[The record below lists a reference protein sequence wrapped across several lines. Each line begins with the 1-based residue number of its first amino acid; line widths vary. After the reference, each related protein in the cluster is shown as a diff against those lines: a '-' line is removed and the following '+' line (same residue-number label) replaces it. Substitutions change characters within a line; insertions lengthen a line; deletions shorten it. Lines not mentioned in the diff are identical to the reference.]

1 MSVHL
6 LVAQL
11 RFARS
16 EFVRGLEG
24 VTEDEASRRFE
35 PMNCISWTVGHLA
48 AQENR
53 LWVLMAQGKT
63 LFPHLTDL
71 VGYGKPASTPP
82 LAEMWA
88 AWRTITATADPY
100 LDNLTPAILQT
111 HLVWDG
117 KPRPENIGTMLLRNV
132 YHYWFHLGE
141 AYAMREMLGH
151 KGLPDFVGNMSAA
164 LYHPE
169 E

>member
-1 MSVHL
+1 MAPHL

-16 EFVRGLEG
+16 EFLRGLDG
-24 VTEDEASRRFE
+24 LADDEARRRFL

-53 LWVLMAQGKT
+53 LWLLMAQGQV
-63 LFPHLTDL
+63 LFPELTDM

-88 AWRTITATADPY
+88 AWRAITAAADPY
-100 LDNLTPAILQT
+100 LDSLTPAMLQT
-111 HLVWDG
+111 HFVWEG
-117 KPRPENIGTMLLRNV
+117 KPRAENVGTLLLRNT

-141 AYAMREMLGH
+141 AYAVRQMLGH

-164 LYHPE
+164 AYHPE
-169 E
+169 K